1 MNTYGLR
8 LKTPQP
14 AHDQIVRHLAS
25 KGARSLWAGLTVV
38 VVLSAS
44 SCIGRHTNA
53 PLERI
58 EQVAKLPFEVT
69 DHRVPVHLNGWVTLS
84 DPTTNLIFLEDGTGA
99 ARLTLP
105 LLNIDLRPGYM
116 LEVLGEVNEGGS
128 APTIVASEAR
138 LRQGTHEPNA
148 LPVQVAD
155 LTNGRTGFRYI
166 AVEGVFR
173 SRRQDRS
180 GGAVIRIGSGATV
193 FEAYVAAIDLPNLTG
208 KTGAHIRVRAV
219 ANLSRDI
226 YGRTARVRVWI
237 PRSTDFEVLT
247 PAPQSIPVQT
257 IREAV
262 SLPRNSLAEHI
273 LHLRGSIQSDGVIE
287 GLRLV
292 DGTGSI
298 AIRQAPNA
306 ALPIG
311 NAVDVVGF
319 TELAGGEL
327 KITDAGLWQGNSQ
340 SPAADRDRIIT
351 SVAEVHALSPEEAAA
366 AIAVH
371 VQATVT
377 YINPAS
383 STFFVQDETGPAYV
397 SAARIHEFKVQAGD
411 LVDLTGVTAP
421 GQFAPVISGA
431 WAERISSSPMPQ
443 PASVAFEDLF
453 SGRLD
458 STWVQTEGIVQ
469 SVESQRPISEDIVS
483 LQWGNQNYSL
493 RVLNPNRRPLPP
505 PDSRVRVQ
513 GVCGSSFNARRQITG
528 IQIYVPSPDF
538 VRLLDAGPDPAA
550 LQPHPIDELLRFSF
564 SDLPGHRT
572 RIRGIV
578 TLASPSGPSY
588 VEDSGAGVKIVNHAR
603 MDLRPGDLVDVLGFG
618 RSGSFSPEMRDAQVS
633 LVKRGPVPSP
643 SPITVDEAFEGSY
656 DSKLVTIDANVVDQ
670 LKSASQNAVM
680 LQAGG
685 KLFSATL
692 DLGRIPPLERGSIVR
707 VSGVCSI
714 TAETNG
720 AFRIPK
726 SFSLALRSPGDIT
739 VVRPAPWWTP
749 ARLLAVLGSMTAL
762 LLVVLSWVTV
772 LQRRVR
778 LQTAVISKKL
788 QQEATL
794 KHAAEQ
800 ASRAKSEFLANM
812 SHEIRTPMNGV
823 IGMTGLLLDTELTS
837 EQRDYAETVRRS
849 GESLLSVI
857 NDILDF
863 SKIEAGRMVIESFP
877 FDLRLVI
884 EEVNEMLAPK
894 TDDGRLDLVLEYP
907 PDVPRHFIGDA
918 GRVRQVV
925 TNLVGNAVKFTQ
937 VGHVLVT
944 LHCESQDGGKAQIRV
959 SVEDTGPGIPAD
971 KMDRLF
977 GKFSQV
983 DGSTTRKSGGT
994 GLGLAISKQL
1004 VNMMGGEVGVTSQ
1017 SGKGSTFWFTL
1028 PLQLDAQPQAEPV
1041 PVADLRGLHVLIVD
1055 DNEVN
1060 RRVLREQISSWE
1072 MRSDS
1077 YEGALQALEA
1087 LREARAAGDPHQ
1099 VALLDY
1105 QMPEM
1110 DGATL
1115 AAAIKADPLLSET
1128 VLIML
1133 SSVGRWS
1140 EVRHMQGASIDAC
1153 LVKPVRQSQLLD
1165 TLAATWAK
1173 KLQNEHGTT
1182 TSAVREIPRPA
1193 SKLAGR
1199 FTGMPVRVLVAEDNP
1214 VNQKVAVRMLE
1225 RVGLRPDV
1233 AGDGREAVAMCAFL
1247 PYDLIFMDCQMP
1259 EMDGYTAAAEI
1270 RKRQKPDGR
1279 VAIIAMTAEAMEGS
1293 RERCLAAG
1301 MDDYIA
1307 KPVRLEEMTE
1317 ALKKWVPEG
1326 SPFVNQQ

>member
-1 MNTYGLR
+1 MLGTYGLL
-8 LKTPQP
+8 LKTQQP
-14 AHDQIVRHLAS
+14 AYDLIVRHLAS
-25 KGARSLWAGLTVV
+25 KGARSLCVGLAAV
-38 VVLSAS
+38 VVLCAS
-44 SCIGRHTNA
+44 SCIGRRTKA

-58 EQVAKLPFEVT
+58 EQVAELPFQVA
-69 DHRVPVHLNGWVTLS
+69 DHRVPVHLKGWVTLA
-84 DPTTNLIFLEDGTGA
+84 DPTTNLAFLEDDTGA

-105 LLNIDLRPGYM
+105 FLNIDLRPGNL

-128 APTIVASEAR
+128 APTIVVSEAK
-138 LRQGTHEPNA
+138 LLQGTHEPNA
-148 LPVQVAD
+148 RPVRVTDLVA
-155 LTNGRTGFRYI
+155 GRTGFRYI
-166 AVEGVFR
+166 AVEGIFR
-173 SRRQDRS
+173 SRHQDRA
-180 GGAVIRIGSGATV
+180 GNAVIRLGSGETV
-193 FEAYVAAIDLPNLTG
+193 FEAYIGAIDVPSLTA
-208 KTGAHIRVRAV
+208 KVGARIRVRAV
-219 ANLSRDI
+219 ANLSRDV
-226 YGRTARVRVWI
+226 YSRTARVRAWI
-237 PRSTDFEVLT
+237 PLSTDFEVLT
-247 PAPQSIPVQT
+247 PAPESFPVKT
-257 IREAV
+257 VRELAA
-262 SLPRNSLAEHI
+262 LPANSMAERVFR
-273 LHLRGSIQSDGVIE
+273 LHGRVQSDGVKE
-287 GLRLV
+287 ELRFS

-298 AIRQAPNA
+298 HIRQAPA
-306 ALPIG
+306 AVLPIG
-311 NAVDVVGF
+311 EAVDVVGF
-319 TELAGGEL
+319 TELDAGEL
-327 KITDAGLWQGNSQ
+327 KITDARLGQGNPQ
-340 SPAADRDRIIT
+340 SRSADKERIIT
-351 SVAEVHALSPEEAAA
+351 SVGEIHSLSPEEAAS

-377 YINPAS
+377 YFNRLAAML
-383 STFFVQDETGPAYV
+383 FVQDQTGSTYV
-397 SAARIHEFKVQAGD
+397 SFPPRVAEFNVQAGD

-421 GQFAPVISGA
+421 GQFAPIVSA
-431 WAERISSSPMPQ
+431 ARVERVSSSSL
-443 PASVAFEDLF
+443 PAPAPVAFDDLF
-453 SGRLD
+453 SGRMD
-458 STWVQTEGIVQ
+458 SVWVQTEGIVQ
-469 SVESQRPISEDIVS
+469 SVETQRTTLEDSVWM
-483 LQWGNQNYSL
+483 QWGDHRYL
-493 RVLNPNRRPLPP
+493 VLVHNPNARSLPA
-505 PDSRVRVQ
+505 PDSRVQIR
-513 GVCGSSFNARRQITG
+513 GVCGSLYNARRQIVG
-528 IQIYVPSPDF
+528 IQILVPSPDF
-538 VRLLDAGPDPAA
+538 VRLLDPAPDPGA
-550 LQPHPIDELLRFSF
+550 LRPQPINELLRFSF
-564 SDLPGHRT
+564 AQPPGHRT
-572 RIRGIV
+572 RIRGVV

-588 VEDSGAGVKIVNHAR
+588 VEDSGAGVTIVNHAR
-603 MDLRPGDLVDVLGFG
+603 MDLRAGDVVDVLGFG
-618 RSGSFSPEMRDAQVS
+618 HSGSFSPEMRDAQVS
-633 LVKRGPVPSP
+633 LVERGPAPSP
-643 SPITVDEAFEGSY
+643 SYITVDEALEGAY
-656 DSKLVTIDANVVDQ
+656 DSRLVSIDAIVVDQ
-670 LKSASQNAVM
+670 LRSTSQNTIMFQV
-680 LQAGG
+680 GG
-685 KLFSATL
+685 KLFNGTL
-692 DLGRIPPLERGSIVR
+692 DHGRMPALDRGSIVR
-707 VSGVCSI
+707 VTGVCSVV
-714 TAETNG
+714 AEANLSY
-720 AFRIPK
+720 RIPK
-726 SFSLALRSPGDIT
+726 SFSLAMRSPGDIT
-739 VVRPAPWWTP
+739 VVRSAPWWT
-749 ARLLAVLGSMTAL
+749 AGRLLAVLSSMTAL
-762 LLVVLSWVTV
+762 LLLVLSWVTV

-788 QQEATL
+788 HQEATL

-863 SKIEAGRMVIESFP
+863 SKIEAGRMEIESFP

-894 TDDGRLDLVLEYP
+894 TDGGRLDLVLEYL

-937 VGHVLVT
+937 DGHVLVA
-944 LHCESQDGGKAQIRV
+944 LHCESQDGERAQIRV

-977 GKFSQV
+977 GKFCQV

-1004 VNMMGGEVGVTSQ
+1004 VHLMGGEVGVASQ

-1028 PLQLDAQPQAEPV
+1028 PLQMDAQPQAEPM
-1041 PVADLRGLHVLIVD
+1041 PVAELRGLHVLIVD

-1077 YEGALQALEA
+1077 YEGALQALQA

-1115 AAAIKADPLLSET
+1115 AAAIRADPLLSEI

-1133 SSVGRWS
+1133 TSVGRRS

-1153 LVKPVRQSQLLD
+1153 LLKPVRQSQLLN

-1173 KLQNEHGTT
+1173 KQQSGLSTK

-1199 FTGMPVRVLVAEDNP
+1199 FTGIPVRVLVAEDNP

-1233 AGDGREAVAMCAFL
+1233 AGDGREAVAMCGFL

-1259 EMDGYTAAAEI
+1259 ELDGYAAAAEI

-1279 VAIIAMTAEAMEGS
+1279 VAIIAMTAES
-1293 RERCLAAG
+1293 
-1301 MDDYIA
+1301 
-1307 KPVRLEEMTE
+1307 T
-1317 ALKKWVPEG
+1317 
-1326 SPFVNQQ
+1326 